1 MEDIM
6 SWLRCKVGKDLKLVE
21 YPERLPS
28 ASLQGNLKGYPEY
41 PQRPTVLVI
50 LHQNC
55 ICRTRA
61 WAAPVKTALASSLLN
76 SLSSWWC
83 ILLISIK
90 YKYKFYSTCVC
101 SRPPRLMFSVLL
113 GWCTQTMIVI
123 NGFFSSYLDIELGVL
138 IIRTIVPP
146 DHHYQLSVESIKFSP
161 THWSSLA
168 FSREGFH
175 RYLGLAQCAFW
186 QQLYFQTRYLSNII
200 QLWIHACA

>member
-6 SWLRCKVGKDLKLVE
+6 SWLRCNVGKDLKLVE

-76 SLSSWWC
+76 SLSLWWC

-123 NGFFSSYLDIELGVL
+123 NGFFELSRYRTWGPPHQNDCAPWPSLSTQRRGNQILPHAL
-138 IIRTIVPP
+138 IFIGFFKRG
-146 DHHYQLSVESIKFSP
+146 LS
-161 THWSSLA
+161 
-168 FSREGFH
+168 
-175 RYLGLAQCAFW
+175 
-186 QQLYFQTRYLSNII
+186 
-200 QLWIHACA
+200 